1 MGFLHVIL
9 KHTTQRVS
17 LSSQVH
23 IEALKPC
30 PGARTSVRSTAVHT
44 GPKNTTRLW
53 SEAPEPSAP
62 IV

>member
-23 IEALKPC
+23 IEALKRNHAP
-30 PGARTSVRSTAVHT
+30 VRGPAVHT